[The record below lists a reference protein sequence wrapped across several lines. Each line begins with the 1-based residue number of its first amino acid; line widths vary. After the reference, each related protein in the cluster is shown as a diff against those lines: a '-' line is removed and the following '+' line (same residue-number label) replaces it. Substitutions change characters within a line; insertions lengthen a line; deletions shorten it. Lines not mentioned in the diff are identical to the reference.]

1 MIEMTKS
8 SSANTAV
15 MEIKSLAFLL
25 DVGHR
30 YPMIKSSSLL
40 IQFLLIRN
48 IGLLR
53 PYLRIIHQKRARL
66 NRRCFSWLKT
76 RIGFKC

>member
-40 IQFLLIRN
+40 IQFLLI
-48 IGLLR
+48 
-53 PYLRIIHQKRARL
+53 PYYRAL
-66 NRRCFSWLKT
+66 TALPAYHST
-76 RIGFKC
+76 EES

>member
-40 IQFLLIRN
+40 IQFLLI
-48 IGLLR
+48 
-53 PYLRIIHQKRARL
+53 P
-66 NRRCFSWLKT
+66 
-76 RIGFKC
+76 